1 MTDPTK
7 ERWKTIFTEFDSSG
21 LSAVEYCRQNGV
33 NLQVFY
39 NTRWK
44 LKNSTTNSRSACR
57 EPLSPFSDPAGSE
70 IRFVQVFLES

>member
-7 ERWKTIFTEFDSSG
+7 ERWKTIFTEFESSG
-21 LSAVEYCRQNGV
+21 LSAVEYCRQKGI

-39 NTRWK
+39 NARWK
-44 LKNSTTNSRSACR
+44 LKNSTSKSMSACC
-57 EPLSPFSDPAGSE
+57 EPLSPFPDPTGSE

>member
-7 ERWKTIFTEFDSSG
+7 ERWKTIFIDFDSSG
-21 LSAVEYCRQNGV
+21 FSAVEYCRQKKI

-39 NTRWK
+39 NARWK
-44 LKNSTTNSRSACR
+44 MKNSAARSMSACR
-57 EPLSPFSDPAGSE
+57 EPLSSFPDPTGSE